1 MDSDRILVR
10 AIIVVQ
16 PSELYN
22 YIFAQV
28 LSSGEVLEFDTPF
41 HLLQDR
47 NSLLSEM
54 VRKTDAETA
63 QKLRQIAVN
72 THTKTITLYE
82 D

>member
-1 MDSDRILVR
+1 MFNSSCGTTIIL
-10 AIIVVQ
+10 IF
-16 PSELYN
+16 
-22 YIFAQV
+22 FAQV

-72 THTKTITLYE
+72 AHTKNLI
-82 D
+82 